1 MCILI
6 LLTHTDHEKMHKQ
19 VSSALH
25 DMHQPILYLLL
36 KISICIK
43 SIKSCLSV
51 KNLIHFWK
59 NKYLAIFLYQK
70 EKNYFFF
77 LSLKNL
83 KGKKKTTQQIK
94 HKNCCIIL
102 LNKLLQRAEKY
113 QRIKLI
119 QIPLTNNYR
128 TCYELHVQSI
138 RPEVSLW
145 GIRVTQFNIVPVSMS
160 LNRNIYAGMIKM
172 MFIFHSKISRLL

>member
-1 MCILI
+1 MPYFLTKKKKITFFSFHLI
-6 LLTHTDHEKMHKQ
+6 
-19 VSSALH
+19 
-25 DMHQPILYLLL
+25 
-36 KISICIK
+36 
-43 SIKSCLSV
+43 
-51 KNLIHFWK
+51 
-59 NKYLAIFLYQK
+59 
-70 EKNYFFF
+70 
-77 LSLKNL
+77 KNL
-83 KGKKKTTQQIK
+83 KGKKKNTADK
-94 HKNCCIIL
+94 NKNCCIIL

-138 RPEVSLW
+138 RPEVSLR

-172 MFIFHSKISRLL
+172 MFIFHSKISWLL

>member
-1 MCILI
+1 MVFIRLCMYFIWILRYFLDSESIWKKSKFIKGPKDFRSKMIKRCFFLNKCQSWYFDCQIVIYNMCILI
-6 LLTHTDHEKMHKQ
+6 LLTHTDLEKMHKQ

-43 SIKSCLSV
+43 SINSCLSV

-83 KGKKKTTQQIK
+83 KGKKKKNTTDK
-94 HKNCCIIL
+94 TK
-102 LNKLLQRAEKY
+102 
-113 QRIKLI
+113 
-119 QIPLTNNYR
+119 
-128 TCYELHVQSI
+128 
-138 RPEVSLW
+138 
-145 GIRVTQFNIVPVSMS
+145 IV
-160 LNRNIYAGMIKM
+160 A
-172 MFIFHSKISRLL
+172 